1 MEIHNIED
9 AHSMNSFTSSRHR
22 GFTLVELLVVTV
34 IILIIMGLVA
44 QLFGIPWKE
53 EVDSVPEMFRDQAM
67 ELLQKGAII
76 KAATSQGVDDKTF
89 GANLIAFKA
98 SYDLAKGLWH
108 PNPNGGQTK
117 VDRAIEAWD
126 RAQKQFDRAIEAWD
140 IVVHHLNKD
149 QKVYEGTREWRVIAS
164 FTNNGQGVKIE
175 TEMFPKELEGMRY
188 LWLNREMTGRLLGV
202 ASDHFKAGEK
212 DLLRWLSG
220 KAATV
225 QPKSDFQRQQFL
237 NQ

>member
-164 FTNNGQGVKIE
+164 FTNN
-175 TEMFPKELEGMRY
+175 
-188 LWLNREMTGRLLGV
+188 
-202 ASDHFKAGEK
+202 
-212 DLLRWLSG
+212 
-220 KAATV
+220 
-225 QPKSDFQRQQFL
+225 
-237 NQ
+237 